1 MSIFVTPSLWAA
13 PIKSDITAQIVME
26 SKYSKRSVM
35 MGIVSFFL
43 VLITMPLGH
52 AAMILMERYMEP
64 GAMNMAGFALGA
76 LGCALVIVGVFVK
89 GDTRQ
94 TLFGFIGGLLFWT
107 GWVEFAFL
115 YFTHRYGMQPVADMY
130 GVVTK
135 PEYLMLPATFGF
147 YMMFLMAFLFSA
159 RTGCDVLNFLQRI
172 LLRRTAVKDQLRP
185 MTRHS
190 SIVAFLEIN
199 VITWSSYLVL
209 LFCYDDRFLGDRHP
223 VTALVALGCLVAS
236 FFMMRHLIQI
246 KTWGYSIRYAIATV
260 VVFWTA
266 VEVFGRWNLFRQ
278 IWLYPVK
285 YRVAML
291 VILLLFVALLILL
304 TRLSTHKKINN
315 K

>member
-1 MSIFVTPSLWAA
+1 MRRAELLAAYPAKAYCCEGPVEADDTPFVH
-13 PIKSDITAQIVME
+13 
-26 SKYSKRSVM
+26 R
-35 MGIVSFFL
+35 
-43 VLITMPLGH
+43 
-52 AAMILMERYMEP
+52 
-64 GAMNMAGFALGA
+64 
-76 LGCALVIVGVFVK
+76 
-89 GDTRQ
+89 
-94 TLFGFIGGLLFWT
+94 GLSRDKC
-107 GWVEFAFL
+107 
-115 YFTHRYGMQPVADMY
+115 H
-130 GVVTK
+130 
-135 PEYLMLPATFGF
+135 
-147 YMMFLMAFLFSA
+147 
-159 RTGCDVLNFLQRI
+159 
-172 LLRRTAVKDQLRP
+172 
-185 MTRHS
+185 H
-190 SIVAFLEIN
+190 
-199 VITWSSYLVL
+199 
-209 LFCYDDRFLGDRHP
+209 LGDRHP